1 MNLRQP
7 SQVRGL
13 PWIEANIRSSVVMQ
27 GTYHISIGLP
37 CGYDANIAG
46 NVRLEDVSL
55 SEGKTVDIRYD
66 GNGDKSKC
74 E

>member
-1 MNLRQP
+1 MTPYNEERFDVGVY
-7 SQVRGL
+7 QV
-13 PWIEANIRSSVVMQ
+13 
-27 GTYHISIGLP
+27 
-37 CGYDANIAG
+37 YDTDIPG

>member
-1 MNLRQP
+1 MKSALT
-7 SQVRGL
+7 
-13 PWIEANIRSSVVMQ
+13 SVC
-27 GTYHISIGLP
+27 TRF
-37 CGYDANIAG
+37 YDTGIPG